1 MRAGGMQAEDTRM
14 HLADGTLVKT
24 PSAPCHRDDP
34 SPACAGVP
42 APPTLATSRDNP
54 QPRLRGGPA
63 SRPEG
68 GFSTSCSYA
77 PASTGVS
84 TQRCRN
90 FPRYVAA
97 ENSCY
102 AQPARPIGR
111 QEPRIGCSGL
121 PILRCG
127 LPPIA
132 IGARRAC

>member
-24 PSAPCHRDDP
+24 PSAPM
-34 SPACAGVP
+34 
-42 APPTLATSRDNP
+42 PPRRS

-90 FPRYVAA
+90 SPPLPRP
-97 ENSCY
+97 S
-102 AQPARPIGR
+102 PP
-111 QEPRIGCSGL
+111 S
-121 PILRCG
+121 
-127 LPPIA
+127 PPIPAMSSFDA
-132 IGARRAC
+132 IETKTRVPTR